1 MLAGFYRGMR
11 MGEIIDGERL
21 SDRYSGFFETPKE
34 NFIQGAQKAK
44 KFLEPHKN
52 VLSSPGGEKVFEK
65 MLISESYKKFL
76 KQNELNYL
84 SGVGIDT
91 LLTYSDMDQLYS
103 FVQNESAKN
112 DAKKIADK
120 NFSGSTIMGYK
131 MRFPK
136 RPNVT
141 TSLYSYAKI
150 GGTYM
155 KPGQENRCGEKGWT
169 TDRCDRAMKVI
180 ESWEVDFDWTRSQHS
195 IGAQFAIDKC
205 RTLKH
210 GETLETLAIKALNGR
225 KSQNPVI
232 KGVN

>member
-84 SGVGIDT
+84 S
-91 LLTYSDMDQLYS
+91 
-103 FVQNESAKN
+103 E
-112 DAKKIADK
+112 
-120 NFSGSTIMGYK
+120 
-131 MRFPK
+131 
-136 RPNVT
+136 
-141 TSLYSYAKI
+141 
-150 GGTYM
+150 
-155 KPGQENRCGEKGWT
+155 
-169 TDRCDRAMKVI
+169 
-180 ESWEVDFDWTRSQHS
+180 
-195 IGAQFAIDKC
+195 
-205 RTLKH
+205 
-210 GETLETLAIKALNGR
+210 
-225 KSQNPVI
+225 
-232 KGVN
+232 